1 MVRKR
6 IPFITAT
13 AAIALLSGFVFG
25 CRDTTEIATVQI
37 TDAIS
42 APAAAT
48 PLFIQATEQ
57 PSQSW
62 TEPETEPEPREKLLQ
77 TAELDAETQWSIYAE
92 CGNNAQLFCTVMAI
106 ANHETGYDT
115 NAIGDGGNSI
125 GMMQINTPWHTE
137 RLADLGITD
146 LTDPVQSAKVAVSIL
161 QGLTDTYGY
170 ETASHSQL
178 MAYNMGAKGARKAM
192 DGGYSSTEYSRE
204 VMRIYQGYL
213 EEMEVQED
221 VEN

>member
-48 PLFIQATEQ
+48 PSFIQATEQ

>member
-48 PLFIQATEQ
+48 PSFIQATEQ

-161 QGLTDTYGY
+161 QGLTDMNDFKC
-170 ETASHSQL
+170 A
-178 MAYNMGAKGARKAM
+178 
-192 DGGYSSTEYSRE
+192 
-204 VMRIYQGYL
+204 
-213 EEMEVQED
+213 
-221 VEN
+221 